1 MLLWISALRVNC
13 VLRARIDMVL
23 YLRVD
28 LVVGF
33 EPHAQPVR
41 IRCYHPSRHF
51 VFCLQSS
58 MDWGRREV
66 VRVD

>member
-1 MLLWISALRVNC
+1 
-13 VLRARIDMVL
+13 MVL
-23 YLRVD
+23 YLRID

-41 IRCYHPSRHF
+41 IRCYYPSRQF